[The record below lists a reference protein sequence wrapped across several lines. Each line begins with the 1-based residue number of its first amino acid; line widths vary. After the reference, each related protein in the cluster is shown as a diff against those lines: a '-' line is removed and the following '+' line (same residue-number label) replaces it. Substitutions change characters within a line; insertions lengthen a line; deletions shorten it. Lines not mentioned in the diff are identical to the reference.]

1 MSVETQ
7 IQQIFDTTAAVRET
21 IKSSLSGRTSW
32 WSIIDA
38 AADETY
44 ENRVKG
50 SDITAADSAID
61 DMTVWSNN
69 WLRRMFTLHNDYWNA
84 DLGLA
89 NPYLT
94 SYLAT
99 VGWRIPY
106 EAAEAYYEAINW
118 RVPDQWIF
126 PKGMWDEGVDPSTL
140 GLHHF
145 GTLAGTATFTE
156 VDGALPSTM
165 DKGAVI
171 VARSLAASPGGA
183 STPTCTVTLSDAT
196 TKDIAV
202 TFNASEWGDVVVG
215 EQAVGAGGAAAAQA
229 VVPVAATA
237 QFKAGE
243 YVWIQDTVDTSLCEL
258 CQIDTVT
265 LNTSLTME
273 SNLLKTYPAATAYVR
288 PMFTNVAWKSG
299 TITAGKSVGFY
310 ALPDREIAL
319 IP

>member
-7 IQQIFDTTAAVRET
+7 IQAIFDTTAAVRET
-21 IKSSLSGRTSW
+21 IKAAMSGRTSW

-106 EAAEAYYEAINW
+106 EAAEAYYEAIGW
-118 RVPDQWIF
+118 RVPDQWVF
-126 PKGMWDEGVDPSTL
+126 PKGIFAAGDPTDC
-140 GLHHF
+140 GMHKF
-145 GTLAGTATFTE
+145 GTLAGTATYTS

-171 VARSLAASPGGA
+171 VARSLAATPGGA

-202 TFNASEWGDVVVG
+202 TVNASEWGDVVVG

-243 YVWIQDTVDTSLCEL
+243 YVWIQDTVDDTLCEL
-258 CQIDTVT
+258 CQIDSIVT
-265 LNTSLTME
+265 NTSLTME
-273 SNLLKTYPAATAYVR
+273 SNLIKTYGASARVR
-288 PMFTNVAWKSG
+288 PMFTNVIWKSG
-299 TITAGKSVGFY
+299 TITAGKSVGFF
-310 ALPDREIAL
+310 ALPDRTITL